1 MALLLAVVVI
11 VLLIDRVA
19 FNNSTS
25 PRATGSGIEAT
36 QVRSLPPFSA
46 LDLTGANNVTV
57 HVGATQSVTVHADDN
72 LIGRITTRVQ
82 SGSLLIGNTPGNFST
97 RAPTIVAVTVPS
109 LGAITL
115 ILASISLL
123 ACLLPSRAAL
133 RIEPA
138 GVLRQ
143 E

>member
-1 MALLLAVVVI
+1 VVAFASAALLLAALGIYGVVAYGVALRRRELGIRIALGARAAQVTRLVI
-11 VLLIDRVA
+11 WQGLRPVAYGLLCGIAVA
-19 FNNSTS
+19 LTAGRLIRTLLFGVS
-25 PRATGSGIEAT
+25 ATDGWT
-36 QVRSLPPFSA
+36 
-46 LDLTGANNVTV
+46 
-57 HVGATQSVTVHADDN
+57 
-72 LIGRITTRVQ
+72 
-82 SGSLLIGNTPGNFST
+82 
-97 RAPTIVAVTVPS
+97 

-143 E
+143 D